1 MFGANPSP
9 EGAHLSKFVFVRSVE
24 SRIGESLKRRRTLE
38 VSKIAELPS

>member
-1 MFGANPSP
+1 
-9 EGAHLSKFVFVRSVE
+9 VE